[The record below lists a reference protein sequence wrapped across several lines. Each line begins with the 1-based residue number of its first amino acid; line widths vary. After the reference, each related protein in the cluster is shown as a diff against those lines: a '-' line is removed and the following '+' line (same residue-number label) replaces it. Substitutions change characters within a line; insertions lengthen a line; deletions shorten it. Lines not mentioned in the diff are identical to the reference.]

1 MGDVKISILQMLS
14 RVYIERKQND
24 GKGFS
29 MNYDLQEVC
38 GKFQLRGDYVIGMP
52 FGTGHINDTN
62 AVTFDQGGTLVRYI
76 VQRINTNVFRQPEQ
90 LMENFER
97 VTSHIRGKL
106 RRERE
111 TNPATRRR
119 TLELVPAKDGR
130 PFVCDAAGNFFRCY
144 VFVENARAYDVLETP
159 EQAFKVAQAFGEFQC
174 NLVDLPGPRL
184 YETIPDFHN
193 TPKRIAAL
201 EQAIA
206 EDRVGRA
213 AEVKPEIDFVFERRE
228 EAGKLLALVDEDAI
242 PERITHNDTKISN
255 ILIDDLTGEGMCV
268 IDLDTVM
275 PGLSLY
281 DFGDMVR
288 AGTGSAEE
296 DEVRLERVGMRFDMF
311 EATLQGF
318 LSSAGKF
325 LNEAERENLPFSG
338 KLITF
343 ETGVR
348 FLTDYLN
355 GDVYFKTSRPRQNL
369 DRCRNQFQMVR
380 SIEAQM
386 DRMMKLL

>member
-1 MGDVKISILQMLS
+1 M
-14 RVYIERKQND
+14 
-24 GKGFS
+24 
-29 MNYDLQEVC
+29 
-38 GKFQLRGDYVIGMP
+38 
-52 FGTGHINDTN
+52 
-62 AVTFDQGGTLVRYI
+62 
-76 VQRINTNVFRQPEQ
+76 
-90 LMENFER
+90 
-97 VTSHIRGKL
+97 
-106 RRERE
+106 
-111 TNPATRRR
+111 
-119 TLELVPAKDGR
+119 
-130 PFVCDAAGNFFRCY
+130 
-144 VFVENARAYDVLETP
+144 
-159 EQAFKVAQAFGEFQC
+159 
-174 NLVDLPGPRL
+174 
-184 YETIPDFHN
+184 
-193 TPKRIAAL
+193 
-201 EQAIA
+201 
-206 EDRVGRA
+206 
-213 AEVKPEIDFVFERRE
+213 
-228 EAGKLLALVDEDAI
+228 
-242 PERITHNDTKISN
+242 
-255 ILIDDLTGEGMCV
+255 